1 VLPPLGFAVGYPVTQ
16 GCVVVSGLCGI
27 LVYGEIKG
35 GARICAWLLAALL
48 LFAGA
53 SALGYFGSQA

>member
-1 VLPPLGFAVGYPVTQ
+1 MGYPVTQ